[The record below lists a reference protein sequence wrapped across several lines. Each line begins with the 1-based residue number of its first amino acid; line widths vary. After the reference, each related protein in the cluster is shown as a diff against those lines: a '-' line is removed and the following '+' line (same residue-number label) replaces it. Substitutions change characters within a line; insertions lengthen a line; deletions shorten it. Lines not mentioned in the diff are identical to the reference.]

1 MQNFED
7 RKYLQ
12 EIIQPYMRMANKDE
26 VENNKDIEKV
36 EDAAKKAEKEAEK
49 LSKDK
54 NKKDLVIKISDLNK
68 KIE

>member
-54 NKKDLVIKISDLNK
+54 N
-68 KIE
+68 